1 RRRMP
6 PALAAGRKVAEKG
19 RQRAPARACAPD
31 VDVRGSS
38 NVSHRIDGFLERR
51 DVRVESAVRV
61 FSCGVA
67 PAHYERM
74 HAAAERPLYD
84 ALERNEVKNVVFVDL
99 RRDDQ

>member
-1 RRRMP
+1 QRRRMHL
-6 PALAAGRKVAEKG
+6 ALAAGRKVAEKG
-19 RQRAPARACAPD
+19 RQRDSARACAPD
-31 VDVRGSS
+31 VDVRGSG

-67 PAHYERM
+67 PAHYERL

-84 ALERNEVKNVVFVDL
+84 APGRNEVKTVATVD
-99 RRDDQ
+99 